1 MPQQHIVVVEDE
13 SGIADAVSYALRT
26 EGFSVEVCGTLA
38 AARTALAR
46 TAGAGASLAVLD
58 VGLPDGS
65 GFDLLREIRRVGNL
79 PVIMLTSRAEEVDR
93 VVGLE
98 LGADDYVAKPFS
110 PRELAARVRAVLR
123 RSTATNSVTVPRP
136 EDATSAVVVDADRRA
151 ATFCGQS
158 LELTRYEFRLLE
170 VLAGAPGTVF
180 NRSQLLDLVWDD
192 PGSTI
197 DRTVDTHIKQ
207 LRAKLRAIRAEPDP
221 LETLR
226 GEGYRLRQGLA

>member
-1 MPQQHIVVVEDE
+1 MSAVRIVLVEDE
-13 SGIADAVSYALRT
+13 PGIADAAGYALRT
-26 EGFSVEVCGTLA
+26 EGFAVEVCGTLA
-38 AARTALAR
+38 VARDALPGAALV
-46 TAGAGASLAVLD
+46 VLD
-58 VGLPDGS
+58 VGLPDGN
-65 GFDLLREIRRVGNL
+65 GFDLLREIRRTGNL
-79 PVIMLTSRAEEVDR
+79 PVIMLTSRAAEVDR

-123 RSTATNSVTVPRP
+123 RSTAPALPASGL
-136 EDATSAVVVDADRRA
+136 VVDAQRRA
-151 ATFCGQS
+151 ASYMGQP

-192 PGSTI
+192 PGSTV

-207 LRAKLRAIRAEPDP
+207 LRAKLRAIHAEPDP

-226 GEGYRLRQGLA
+226 GEGYRLRVGLA

>member
-1 MPQQHIVVVEDE
+1 MTLQRIVVVEDE

-26 EGFSVEVCGTLA
+26 EGFSVQVCGTLA
-38 AARTALAR
+38 VAREALP
-46 TAGAGASLAVLD
+46 GASLVVLD
-58 VGLPDGS
+58 VGLPDGN
-65 GFDLLREIRRVGNL
+65 GFELLREIRRASTV
-79 PVIMLTSRAEEVDR
+79 PVIMLTSRTAEVDR

-123 RSTATNSVTVPRP
+123 RSGAPVVSPP
-136 EDATSAVVVDADRRA
+136 LSLIVVDAERRA
-151 ATFCGQS
+151 ATYCGQS
-158 LELTRYEFRLLE
+158 LDLTRYEFRLLE

-207 LRAKLRAIRAEPDP
+207 LRAKMRLIRAEPDP

>member
-1 MPQQHIVVVEDE
+1 MSAAPRIVLVEDE
-13 SGIADAVSYALRT
+13 PGIADAAGYALRT
-26 EGFSVEVCGTLA
+26 EGFVVEVCGTLGVARA
-38 AARTALAR
+38 ALPGAALV
-46 TAGAGASLAVLD
+46 VLD
-58 VGLPDGS
+58 VGLPDGN
-65 GFDLLREIRRVGNL
+65 GFDLLREIRRTGNQ
-79 PVIMLTSRAEEVDR
+79 PVIMLTSRADEVDR

-123 RSTATNSVTVPRP
+123 RALPGKPAPAGGLVIDTQ
-136 EDATSAVVVDADRRA
+136 RRA
-151 ATFCGQS
+151 ASYLGQA

-197 DRTVDTHIKQ
+197 DRTIDTHIKQ
-207 LRAKLRAIRAEPDP
+207 LRAKLRAIRAEPNP

-226 GEGYRLRQGLA
+226 GEGYRLRDGLA